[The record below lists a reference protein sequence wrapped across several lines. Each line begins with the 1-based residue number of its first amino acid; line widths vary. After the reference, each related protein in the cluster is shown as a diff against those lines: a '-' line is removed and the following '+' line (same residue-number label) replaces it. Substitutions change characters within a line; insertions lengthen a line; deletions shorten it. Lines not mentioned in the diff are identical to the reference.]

1 MLPRLHHRVSCTKA
15 AHHHPE
21 IGYWYGEDIAEP
33 GVSESIVRGLGLYTH
48 ISNHGML
55 PRLHHRI
62 LYTSATQFIP
72 EMGYWY
78 CAVNLN
84 LGDTESR
91 VRGMGLYTHIST
103 EGMLPRLHL
112 RDPYT
117 LVTHWHPE
125 MGMGVAQ
132 LI

>member
-1 MLPRLHHRVSCTKA
+1 MLCSRDSITAFLVPKLLTIIRKLGIGTAKILLNKGF
-15 AHHHPE
+15 PE
-21 IGYWYGEDIAEP
+21 
-33 GVSESIVRGLGLYTH
+33 SNVRGLGLYTH

-117 LVTHWHPE
+117 
-125 MGMGVAQ
+125 
-132 LI
+132 